1 MPLKIELSTVMLH
14 YWQSQP
20 SQGDWIV
27 LHSMT
32 RCTSLL
38 YDTSGFDQGAMCTVH
53 CALCTVQWSRLAL
66 AGQAPLSYP
75 AALHPFHLKEMLIT
89 PTIAPIKAA
98 NRISSCR
105 QTLALLYLCD
115 LPFCTCLTT
124 CTNCTYQVLIYLFK
138 APLFCNMCKTFP
150 FQCFQRNTSTNHH
163 FCLLSVCVWEAL
175 DLLELHN
182 TLSNCQKPS
191 WNRWLS
197 DGGSFSYHTVRTTFA
212 AGYFE
217 VEK

>member
-1 MPLKIELSTVMLH
+1 MPLKIEPSTVMLQ

-53 CALCTVQWSRLAL
+53 CALCTVHCPVKQVGLGRPSTAILSCCSPPIPPQGDANNTHNCANKSR
-66 AGQAPLSYP
+66 QS
-75 AALHPFHLKEMLIT
+75 HLEL
-89 PTIAPIKAA
+89 PPKAC
-98 NRISSCR
+98 I
-105 QTLALLYLCD
+105 ALLMWFAFLHLSD
-115 LPFCTCLTT
+115 HLHKLH
-124 CTNCTYQVLIYLFK
+124 QVSIYLFK

-191 WNRWLS
+191 WNCWLS
-197 DGGSFSYHTVRTTFA
+197 DGGSFFLPHS
-212 AGYFE
+212 
-217 VEK
+217 